1 MIINVPGV
9 NTTPSAAQIPVSDE
23 VKKMTGALNVDEALK
38 AIYGSFSA
46 IGIPKRNVSGAPLFN
61 DDRNL
66 YKSNV
71 EGTASGKMS
80 DRILI
85 DSFSYT
91 ISKNATFLYFNGYA
105 AENAGRGANIWVYI
119 NGTKAC
125 AVGYNGY
132 KEVTYEIPEDLKGK
146 SVNIELKF
154 QANLESDQYKYNA
167 SYKDF
172 SMKENDIYEL

>member
-1 MIINVPGV
+1 MIINVPGA
-9 NTTPSAAQIPVSDE
+9 NTTPSAIEIAVSDE
-23 VKKMTGALNVDEALK
+23 VKKLTGAGNVDEALK
-38 AIYGSFSA
+38 AIYGSLSV

-91 ISKNATFLYFNGYA
+91 ISKNTTFLYFNGYA
-105 AENAGRGANIWVYI
+105 VENFGRGAQIWVYI
-119 NGTKAC
+119 NGTEVC
-125 AVGYNGY
+125 AVGLNGY
-132 KEVTYEIPEDLKGK
+132 KEVIYEIPKDLKGK

-154 QANLESDQYKYNA
+154 QANMDSDQYTYNA